1 MSKKLKG
8 FHKLFFIVFFSFLF
22 SSIVGSGITPD
33 LPDRIAPELEKIEAL
48 PRRTKPAELNIEV
61 TKIKS
66 EPLEEVYIDRKNK
79 NIYVDFSKK
88 REQTLRGVKDT
99 EELEKKYDLI
109 VSENV
114 QGNSEVNGRGKS
126 RNKSNSQVMSYEVV
140 EYQGKKVLKIPY
152 ENEPEKFYISVQ
164 ENGNGKLV
172 KVYGVDTKNAR
183 NLEKQVIERKEA
195 TVMYLNG
202 YHGGWI
208 TLNSSGS
215 INGSGVELTKE
226 NFTSGNITGF
236 NYGCTSTKHNH
247 NILVGIENNTP
258 VQIPE
263 SLGANYSDRYISI
276 GEMQIFMRISC
287 NGSYIQ
293 FFISKLPENK
303 KSYKLKIVHINT
315 VGEVKEHTL
324 NLTEG
329 YLEQLMTITNLLRDI
344 VIEDTENIE
353 QNIYSF
359 GSVSLEQTSQAIL
372 YDQAFPV
379 IGLGPELEINRDGW
393 RAETY
398 NTNEKRTISI
408 IDSFKNGNNNIL
420 NTNLYFTNINP
431 NGGTLLERSTQEVG
445 KKEITA
451 MGSHKFDTREKI
463 DGDLVAK
470 INLDELKTILSNF
483 RSVNSSELILSS
495 SKPVG
500 EQLTFAGGEALKPT
514 PYYYR
519 YLADQPK
526 VFKKSIQYPK
536 IKIVKPKIAED
547 SQLKINKTFNTD
559 NYIVFNA
566 NGINQEAG
574 VTCPIP
580 GTRSLKSLHFNG
592 TYTLNNGNKIDIDTN
607 GNSVVNTIDILNGS
621 KTLSLEIK
629 YENRYP
635 KIKILNKPMAGTYK
649 LNIKHY
655 EPSSLERLNY
665 NLDIIIIEDFQLPE
679 PNMINTNNL
688 KEVLIEDDIETEKY
702 KIVDNNFGMISMEQL
717 KLVNGK
723 EIFPV
728 IALGSIEGENG
739 WKFTDSKTPIKNRND
754 IIVNFKKDEVIIP
767 VKMKLTKLRTS
778 SAGIS
783 VGNETNLLGVYSNN
797 NLERLQ
803 VSLSGEIQ
811 SEINLETIIK
821 EFRNKSEREMDLY
834 SSNRIDEQISYV
846 IGEVKNNLYNVPT
859 QSEVSPAD
867 KIVYNL
873 KYPNIKILKP
883 LLKETIKLVIPENI
897 KTITFKDNGIIESGA
912 SEVKVESD
920 KGRYLKSLH
929 YNSLFNINDGEIKAV
944 TPTGT
949 EHYDIVLNNK
959 TNDGQLN
966 LRVQYIRRYPKLTV
980 LNNPKPGNYELT
992 IKHYDKNTNGKLER
1006 ENFKIEITIEE
1017 VLNEKEFEVT
1027 WNMKDIIIIPNSNS
1041 ASNLDPDKTK
1051 IEYPDNWI
1059 KVTQL
1064 VNDKGRFPVIGINQ
1078 VLGEMQNPWSLET
1091 STPFNPINHRP
1102 FASLALKAS
1111 NGTNIKVPIN
1121 IRETPFQKAEK
1132 FLVYNRGDMTNR
1144 NTAVGAYTPLN
1155 SQNISPLNNIVQVDF
1170 QMIFENIPTSQIMMI
1185 LNYANEEFAKGKTK
1199 VEIPY
1204 SINDD
1209 NHKILAIR
1217 GIQEQAGKY
1226 KVSSDNVLDYGKIDF
1241 PKIYVIKNESIV
1253 DENTAILNFI
1263 NPVPKTNGDI
1273 SGTFDITHG
1282 SIQPNNIS
1290 EYNHPNALT
1299 VSGVTSSWYGF
1310 SKIPEYHKVKIY
1322 KGTNTDIGIT
1332 PAAEFMTAENGDIKG
1347 THTVEI
1353 DGNEFIFMKGKT
1365 TPLAIGVSKWNFL
1378 PKENSIITI
1387 VHYNSVGRAVAKDI
1401 YKINIE
1407 SFLPRRYLD
1416 KSNSTVIDKIDS
1428 NKKLK
1433 IIANARQDFI
1443 DLGTLKLQNYQKD
1456 ITKTSEDPIGVRI
1469 EIDGAPITLRASDGT
1484 HLFGNLEL
1492 DNEKTNISNP
1502 NEVGVLKFV
1511 IDKGN
1516 NFDTLAGKT
1525 FIINSPL
1532 LFIKGG
1538 NTSEAML
1545 EELTITLED
1554 AQAGE
1559 LPEMSFISTLNA
1571 LTVPENTIKNGVSS
1585 FVMPGTVTL
1594 KQLTGGQGNSVPA
1607 IAIGDYSD
1615 WELIGGNRSA
1625 PRKNMV
1631 IIRAKYQIGDK
1642 IIEIEPELYSPLAS
1656 VDGGVNINGR
1666 PIKAN
1671 LYTEKNRLNRVL
1683 TALTWV
1689 TARDARNERITT
1701 GIKLNINS
1709 NQLTT
1714 ILDEMKNIPG
1724 DRIELKPQS
1733 SDKLDSANK
1742 AKIAYIHARDAGL
1755 TGDSSEGNKLFIP
1768 ADTSLKSKYA
1778 YEILPSIFIEKEKTY
1793 KDLSIKVSPN
1803 YTLGENLTFSAT
1815 GINLPAG
1822 VEINPSNDTK
1832 ILEGLNYEH
1841 TIKLTL
1847 PGGVKEYKT
1856 NAEGSLKTPIIET
1869 IEKNG
1874 KVVVLSIEYNSW
1886 NDVIVKIINRSGSQY
1901 FDLILEHIDPSGDTR
1916 KTTNIRINSGVIEG
1930 NTIDGEINLTISS
1943 RYNPIDGQLNS
1954 EPILITKDGI
1964 KYQREVLDL
1973 KLLNGDYPIELKVGQ
1988 KAYIQGIEI
1997 LENNYVTVTL
2007 NKGTKIKAKREANG
2021 DLKIKPIYWNYNVE
2035 DEFLLEYKTED
2046 ILTNQYKFNVKCP
2059 EFYVA
2064 SAGVLDFGKLYKFG
2078 NPQDKTV
2085 TTNIELRYNTNVT
2098 ATYTLD
2104 ISQGDLDVE
2113 GKIFKNWL
2121 YLDDNKT
2128 LLVKNL
2134 SLGEE
2139 VGKGT
2144 QERTLPLTGTI
2155 HGPSILKASE
2165 GQYEKTIQIL
2175 IHLK

>member
-1 MSKKLKG
+1 MSKKLRS
-8 FHKLFFIVFFSFLF
+8 FHKLFFIIFFSFLF
-22 SSIVGSGITPD
+22 SSIIGSGNTPD
-33 LPDRIAPELEKIEAL
+33 LPDRIAPELERIESL

-66 EPLEEVYIDRKNK
+66 ELLEEVYIDRKNK

-88 REQTLRGVKDT
+88 REQTLRGIKDA
-99 EELEKKYDLI
+99 EDLEKKYNLI
-109 VSENV
+109 VSESI
-114 QGNSEVNGRGKS
+114 QGNSEVNGRDKS
-126 RNKSNSQVMSYEVV
+126 RNKSNSQVMNYEIV
-140 EYQGKKVLKIPY
+140 EYDGKKVLKIPY
-152 ENEPEKFYISVQ
+152 ENETEKFYISVQ
-164 ENGNGKLV
+164 ENGSGKLI
-172 KVYGVDTKNAR
+172 KVYGVDIEKAR
-183 NLEKQVIERKEA
+183 NVEKQVIERKEA

-202 YHGGWI
+202 YHGGWV
-208 TLNSSGS
+208 TLNSNGS
-215 INGSGVELTKE
+215 INDNGVELTKE

-247 NILVGIENNTP
+247 NILVGIENNKP

-287 NGSYIQ
+287 NGGYIQ
-293 FFISKLPENK
+293 FYISKLPTNK
-303 KSYKLKIVHINT
+303 KTYKLKILHTNT
-315 VGEVKEHTL
+315 TGQIKEHTL

-329 YLEQLMTITNLLRDI
+329 YLEELMTITNSLRDI
-344 VIEDTENIE
+344 IIQDTENIE
-353 QNIYSF
+353 QNIYNF
-359 GSVSLEQTSQAIL
+359 GNVSLEETSPIVM
-372 YDQAFPV
+372 YNQAFPV

-420 NTNLYFTNINP
+420 NVNLYFTNINT

-451 MGSHKFDTREKI
+451 MGSHKLDTREKI
-463 DGDLVAK
+463 GGDLVAE
-470 INLDELKTILSNF
+470 INLDELKTIFSNF
-483 RSVNSSELILSS
+483 RSVNSTELILSS

-500 EQLTFAGGEALKPT
+500 EQLTFAGGEALEPT
-514 PYYYR
+514 SNYYR
-519 YLADQPK
+519 YLAHQSK
-526 VFKKSIQYPK
+526 VFKKSMRYPK
-536 IKIVKPKIAED
+536 IKIVKPQITED

-566 NGINQEAG
+566 NGINPEVGA
-574 VTCPIP
+574 TCPIP

-592 TYTLNNGNKIDIDTN
+592 TYILNNGNKIDIDTN

-635 KIKILNKPMAGTYK
+635 KIKILNKPMAGTYR

-665 NLDIIIIEDFQLPE
+665 NLDIIITEDFQLPE

-688 KEVLIEDDIETEKY
+688 KEVIIEDDIETEKY
-702 KIVDNNFGMISMEQL
+702 KIVNNSFGTVSMEQL

-728 IALGSIEGENG
+728 IALGNKIGING
-739 WKFTDSKTPIKNRND
+739 WSFVDSTTPIKNRDD
-754 IIVNFKKDEVIIP
+754 IIVDFKKDEVTIP
-767 VKMKLTKLRTS
+767 IKMKLTKLRTS
-778 SAGIS
+778 SDGIN

-803 VSLSGEIQ
+803 GSLSGEIQ
-811 SEINLETIIK
+811 PEANLEKIIE
-821 EFRNKSEREMDLY
+821 EFRNKSEREIDLY
-834 SSNRIDEQISYV
+834 ASNRIDEQISYV

-873 KYPNIKILKP
+873 EYPNIKILKP
-883 LLKETIKLVIPENI
+883 LLKETIKLTIPENTKI
-897 KTITFKDNGIIESGA
+897 ITFKDNGIVEGA
-912 SEVKVESD
+912 KVESD

-929 YNSLFNINDGEIKAV
+929 YDSLFNINDGEVKAV
-944 TPTGT
+944 SSIGS
-949 EHYDIVLNNK
+949 ENYDVVLNNK
-959 TNDGQLN
+959 NNDGQLS
-966 LRVQYIRRYPKLTV
+966 LRVQYVGRYPKLTV
-980 LNNPKPGNYELT
+980 LNNPKPGNYELV
-992 IKHYDKNTNGKLER
+992 IKHFDKNTNGKLER
-1006 ENFKIEITIEE
+1006 ENFKIEITIEK

-1027 WNMKDIIIIPNSNS
+1027 WNMKDIIIIPNSNL
-1041 ASNLDPDKTK
+1041 ASDLDPDKTK
-1051 IEYPDNWI
+1051 IEYPDNWVKI
-1059 KVTQL
+1059 IQL
-1064 VNDKGRFPVIGINQ
+1064 VDDKRRFPVIGINQ

-1091 STPFNPINHRP
+1091 ITPLNPINHKP

-1132 FLVYNRGDMTNR
+1132 FLVYDRGDMTNR
-1144 NTAVGAYTPLN
+1144 NTAVGAYTRLN
-1155 SQNISPLNNIVQVDF
+1155 SQNTSPLNNIVQVDF
-1170 QMIFENIPTSQIMMI
+1170 QMIFENIPTSQIMTI
-1185 LNYANEEFAKGKTK
+1185 LNYANERFAKGETK

-1217 GIQEQAGKY
+1217 GIQEQADKY
-1226 KVSSDNVLDYGKIDF
+1226 KISSDNVLNYGKIDF
-1241 PKIYVIKNESIV
+1241 PKIYVIKNESII

-1263 NPVPKTNGDI
+1263 NPVPKSNGDI

-1322 KGTNTDIGIT
+1322 KGTNTDTGIT

-1347 THTVEI
+1347 THTIEV
-1353 DGNEFIFMKGKT
+1353 DGNKYIFMKGKT
-1365 TPLAIGVSKWNFL
+1365 TPLAIGVSKWDFL
-1378 PKENSIITI
+1378 PKENSIITV
-1387 VHYNSVGRAVAKDI
+1387 VHYNSIGRVVAKDI

-1443 DLGTLKLQNYQKD
+1443 DLGSLKLQNYQKD

-1469 EIDGAPITLRASDGT
+1469 EIDGVPITLRASDGT
-1484 HLFGNLEL
+1484 HLFGNLEF

-1502 NEVGVLKFV
+1502 NEAGVLRFV
-1511 IDKGN
+1511 IDKRN
-1516 NFDTLAGKT
+1516 NFDTLVGKT
-1525 FIINSPL
+1525 FTIENSPL

-1538 NTSEAML
+1538 NTSECLL
-1545 EELTITLED
+1545 EGLTITLQD

-1571 LTVPENTIKNGVSS
+1571 LTVPENTIKNGVLS
-1585 FVMPGTVTL
+1585 FVIPGTVTL

-1615 WELIGGNRSA
+1615 WELIGGNRRI
-1625 PRKNMV
+1625 PRKNRV
-1631 IIRAKYQIGDK
+1631 IIRAKYQIGNK
-1642 IIEIEPELYSPLAS
+1642 IIEVEPELHSSSAS
-1656 VDGGVNINGR
+1656 VDGGVNIYGE
-1666 PIKAN
+1666 PIQAN
-1671 LYTEKNRLNRVL
+1671 LYTEKTRLDRVL

-1689 TARDARNERITT
+1689 TARDTRNERITT
-1701 GIKLNINS
+1701 GLKLNINS
-1709 NQLTT
+1709 NQLAT

-1733 SDKLDSANK
+1733 SNKLDSNNK
-1742 AKIAYIHARDAGL
+1742 AKIAYIHARDEGL
-1755 TGDSSEGNKLFIP
+1755 IGDSSEGNKLSIP
-1768 ADTSLKSKYA
+1768 ANTSLVFKYA

-1793 KDLSIKVSPN
+1793 KDLSIKVFPN
-1803 YTLGENLTFSAT
+1803 YILGESLSFSAT
-1815 GINLPAG
+1815 GTNLPAG

-1847 PGGVKEYKT
+1847 PGGIIKEYKT
-1856 NAEGSLKTPIIET
+1856 DVEGSLKVPIVET

-1886 NDVIVKIINRSGSQY
+1886 NETIVKVMNRNGSQY
-1901 FDLILEHIDPSGDTR
+1901 FDLILEHVDPSGDTR
-1916 KTTNIRINSGVIEG
+1916 KTTNIRINSGVVEG
-1930 NTIDGEINLTISS
+1930 NTINGEIDLTISS

-1954 EPILITKDGI
+1954 EPILITKYGI
-1964 KYQREVLDL
+1964 KYQTEVLDL
-1973 KLLNGDYPIELKVGQ
+1973 KLLNGDYPTELKVGQ
-1988 KAYIQGIEI
+1988 RAYIQGTEI
-1997 LENNYVTVTL
+1997 LENNYTTVTL
-2007 NKGTKIKAKREANG
+2007 DKGTKIKVKREING
-2021 DLKIKPIYWNYNVE
+2021 DLKIKPIYWNYSVE
-2035 DEFLLEYKTED
+2035 DEFVLEYKTGD
-2046 ILTNQYKFNVKCP
+2046 TLTNQYKFNVKCP
-2059 EFYVA
+2059 EFFVA

-2078 NPQDKTV
+2078 SPQDKTV
-2085 TTNIELRYNTNVT
+2085 TTNIKLNYNTNVE

-2104 ISQGDLDVE
+2104 ISQGDLNVE
-2113 GKIFKNWL
+2113 DEIFNNWL
-2121 YLDDNKT
+2121 YLDDNKN

-2144 QERTLPLTGTI
+2144 TERNLPLTGTI
-2155 HGPSILKASE
+2155 HGPSVLKASE
-2165 GQYEKTIQIL
+2165 GKYEKTIQIL